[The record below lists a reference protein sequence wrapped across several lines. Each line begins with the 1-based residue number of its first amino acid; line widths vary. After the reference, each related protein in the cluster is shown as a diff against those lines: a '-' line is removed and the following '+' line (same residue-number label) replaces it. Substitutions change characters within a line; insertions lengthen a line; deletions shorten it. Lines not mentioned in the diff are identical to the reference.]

1 MSLNEELH
9 AELKDNHK
17 LDDATLTQIYDL
29 FEMHQDKKE
38 AVKRLFTL
46 AFNRG
51 YGANDT
57 ARCIFH
63 KYESLQFDIEEVT
76 EVLYL
81 VHDWL
86 NCCPLTSEEAR
97 ISLTH
102 EHGKHFAVLNLIMDK
117 LHNLID
123 EHKKELTA

>member
-17 LDDATLTQIYDL
+17 LDDTELSMLYDL
-29 FEMHQDKKE
+29 FDMHQDKKE
-38 AVKRLFTL
+38 AVKRLYTL

-51 YGANDT
+51 YEANDT
-57 ARCIFH
+57 EREIYSN
-63 KYESLQFDIEEVT
+63 YEALQTDIEEIT

-86 NCCPLTSEEAR
+86 DCCPYTSEEAR
-97 ISLTH
+97 INLTYGH
-102 EHGKHFAVLNLIMDK
+102 SKHFAVLNLIMDK

-123 EHKKELTA
+123 EHKKEMTA